1 MRAGLVRKVRVA
13 VASAVVMTAVL
24 GCSGE
29 PRRAID
35 AAPPLNGSEM
45 DLRFA
50 VLAAEAAPARIGAA
64 VRSLKDGQSWAFEGD
79 RRFPLGD
86 VANAVIAAAALAE
99 IEAGRLRPAETMAI
113 RDQDLSP
120 PPSLIGQ
127 AWPGRTTYSA
137 DDLLGLTAAGDNTA
151 ADVLMKRIGGPGAV
165 GGWLQAKSL
174 PDLSID
180 RYARQRLPEIAGLDA
195 FRPAWKS
202 QADYAAALAATP
214 PVVRGAALSR
224 RASDQRD
231 AATPIGMTGFMAK
244 LDEGELL
251 GPAASARLRNL
262 LSRSAAPGRIAASLP
277 PGARFTGASNA
288 PADPAAA
295 EAGIIELPGGRRY
308 AVAVFVAGP
317 PIAPKRRDALV
328 TAAAKAVLAGLR

>member
-1 MRAGLVRKVRVA
+1 VRAGLVRMARVA
-13 VASAVVMTAVL
+13 AVSAVAMTAVL

-35 AAPPLNGSEM
+35 AAPPLNGSEL
-45 DLRFA
+45 DLRVA
-50 VLAAEAAPARIGAA
+50 VLAAEAAPARVGAA

-99 IEAGRLRPAETMAI
+99 IEAGRLRPAETVTI

-231 AATPIGMTGFMAK
+231 AATPIGMTSFMAK

-251 GPAASARLRNL
+251 GPAASGRLRNL
-262 LSRSAAPGRIAASLP
+262 LAHSAPGRIAASLP
-277 PGARFTGASNA
+277 PGARFTGGVNA

-328 TAAAKAVLAGLR
+328 TGAAKAVLAGLR